1 VGNEAC
7 FRKANDD
14 RSKVFFEGKAVRL
27 AQLTANRL
35 QPMQMKRRARLKE
48 AGGLSFRKERPWSWQ
63 QVFELSL
70 PGLMSDNQQGG
81 HCG

>member
-1 VGNEAC
+1 
-7 FRKANDD
+7 
-14 RSKVFFEGKAVRL
+14 
-27 AQLTANRL
+27 
-35 QPMQMKRRARLKE
+35 MQMKRRARLKE

>member
-7 FRKANDD
+7 FRKATDD

-35 QPMQMKRRARLKE
+35 QPMQMKRRAPQE
-48 AGGLSFRKERPWSWQ
+48 GGVLSFR
-63 QVFELSL
+63 
-70 PGLMSDNQQGG
+70 GGG
-81 HCG
+81 HGRGSKSASFHYRE